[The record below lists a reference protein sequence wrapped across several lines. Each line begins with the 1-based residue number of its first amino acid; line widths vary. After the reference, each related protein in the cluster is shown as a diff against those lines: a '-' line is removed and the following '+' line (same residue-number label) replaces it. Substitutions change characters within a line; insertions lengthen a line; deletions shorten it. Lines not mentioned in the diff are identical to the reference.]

1 MTSHS
6 WSLKGEDAKLM
17 NIWFTNSTSL
27 MTAITSFGDAFS
39 SEIQGSVTSKL
50 FIEFL
55 DELKRFIKDRLGTS
69 IQKWLNIFDNAS
81 IHRSEGLHCT
91 KQLKLCI
98 HSDLFTWTSS
108 DRKTFLNIEESCYEE
123 YHWTT
128 SKLER
133 KESKRH
139 PQWFDTSDFIQ
150 KRTKFM
156 EDVYSWDNQKFGWFK
171 RITLKILI

>member
-1 MTSHS
+1 
-6 WSLKGEDAKLM
+6 M

-39 SEIQGSVTSKL
+39 AEIQGSVISKL

-55 DELKRFIKDRLGTS
+55 DELKRFIKDKLGTS
-69 IQKWLNIFDNAS
+69 IQKWLIILDNAS
-81 IHRSEGLHCT
+81 IHRSEVVKDYIVQNSLHFAYIPT
-91 KQLKLCI
+91 YSPELAPIEKI
-98 HSDLFTWTSS
+98 
-108 DRKTFLNIEESCYEE
+108 FLNIKESCYKE

-139 PQWFDTSDFIQ
+139 PQWFDASDFIQ

-156 EDVYSWDNQKFGWFK
+156 EDVYSRDSQKFGWIK
-171 RITLKILI
+171 QITLMILI